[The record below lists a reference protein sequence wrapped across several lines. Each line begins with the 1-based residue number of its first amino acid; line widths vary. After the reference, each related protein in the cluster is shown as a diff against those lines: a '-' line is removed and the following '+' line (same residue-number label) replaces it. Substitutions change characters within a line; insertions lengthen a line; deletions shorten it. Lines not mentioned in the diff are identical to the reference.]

1 MTHKHRENQSIDIYP
16 EIIAIMKL
24 AKRDIKWAI
33 ISMFHR
39 FKIVQEKISVM
50 SREMTGPKD
59 KFKILEKIPKMKN
72 TLDGINNILGT
83 ASEKNQW
90 TWNHIEEFS
99 RINYREKRLK
109 QLYRGSVTYGTRPA
123 I

>member
-1 MTHKHRENQSIDIYP
+1 
-16 EIIAIMKL
+16 
-24 AKRDIKWAI
+24 
-33 ISMFHR
+33 MFHR

-83 ASEKNQW
+83 ASEKNQ
-90 TWNHIEEFS
+90 
-99 RINYREKRLK
+99 
-109 QLYRGSVTYGTRPA
+109 
-123 I
+123 